1 MLKKLHSVLLA
12 CILIIIHISCKQQPD
27 LNNTQIAFMADVH
40 LNDIYGEFKDSDF
53 KGMQNP
59 GNGQYVLART
69 MKAQLH
75 STRIFNENY
84 FAFLAALDDIVQKGI
99 KHVVLPGDFS
109 DDGQPYNV
117 RGLKHILDQ
126 YSADYGIRFFAIT
139 GNHDP
144 VGPYTME
151 AGKTDFLGKDGKSQV
166 IMSKAGLY
174 HQQSEDENPVVITKD
189 ICKLGYEEIVNTLG
203 NNGFLP
209 QKSYKY
215 WETPFTT
222 YNYEEYDYKTAMEQS
237 DFNLRAYTV
246 SKDSVN
252 LPDVSYLVEPFD
264 GLWLLALDGNV
275 YLPSDNTG
283 YGFIKAGAKN
293 SSEYSNIIAHK
304 KHLITWINKVVEES
318 ERRNKTLI
326 TFSHYPMIDCYDG
339 AVDDMKALFG
349 KEKMQLH
356 RAPAP
361 AVAELFAKMGLK
373 LHFAGHMHMND
384 TGIKTY
390 DDGSFLVNIQV
401 PSLASYPTAYKILTI
416 KDQNKMEIE
425 TVKIDDV
432 PRFNTLFPLY
442 EKEYNYLTNAGNKN
456 TWNKEILNSKNYK
469 ELMNWHLKELVRLR
483 FLEKDWPENFRS
495 FMLNQNGHSLL
506 SYAGVTDF
514 DTTMYAS
521 WTGFDMIL
529 DFYRLLNADQLAH
542 SEIEENRLLQY
553 QAIIQAE
560 LSKNQKEPKNQDSLH
575 IDFHKFASIFNQ
587 LLHSEPSN
595 HFEINIH
602 NGELTELK
610 N

>member
-1 MLKKLHSVLLA
+1 MQKLNSVILA
-12 CILIIIHISCKQQPD
+12 CIIIGFSISCKPQYEE
-27 LNNTQIAFMADVH
+27 NSIQIAFLADVH
-40 LNDIYGEFKDSDF
+40 LNDIYGAFEDSDF
-53 KGMQNP
+53 KGVQNP

-151 AGKTDFLGKDGKSQV
+151 AGKTDFLGKDGKPQV

-174 HQQSEDENPVVITKD
+174 HQQSADENPVVITKD

-215 WETPFTT
+215 WETPFTSYT
-222 YNYEEYDYKTAMEQS
+222 YEEYDYKTAMEQS
-237 DFNLRAYTV
+237 GFNLRGYTV

-252 LPDVSYLVEPFD
+252 LPDVSYLVEPVD

-275 YLPSDNTG
+275 YLPSDNTD

-293 SSEYSNIIAHK
+293 SSEYSNIIAQK
-304 KHLITWINKVVEES
+304 KHLVNWVKRVVKEA
-318 ERRNKTLI
+318 RRLDKTLI

-356 RAPAP
+356 RAPDP
-361 AVAELFAKMGLK
+361 GIAELFAKMGLK
-373 LHFAGHMHMND
+373 LHLGGHMHMND

-401 PSLASYPTAYKILTI
+401 PSLASYPAAYKILTVKSHGI
-416 KDQNKMEIE
+416 IEVE
-425 TVKIDDV
+425 TVPLDSVSGFDA
-432 PRFNTLFPLY
+432 LFPLY
-442 EKEYNYLTNAGNKN
+442 EMEYGNLQKAEKESL
-456 TWNKEILNSKNYK
+456 WNKEVLSSKNYG
-469 ELMNWHLKELVRLR
+469 ELMDWHLQELVRLR
-483 FLEKDWPENFRS
+483 FLERDWPEEFKS
-495 FMLNQNGHSLL
+495 FMLSSNDQSLL
-506 SYAGVTDF
+506 AFATNGSDV
-514 DTTMYAS
+514 DTS
-521 WTGFDMIL
+521 KPVNWTGFDMVC
-529 DFYRLLNADQLAH
+529 DFYRLLHADMMALDK
-542 SEIEENRLLQY
+542 IGKDRLEQY
-553 QAIIQAE
+553 KTIIDAE
-560 LSKNQKEPKNQDSLH
+560 LSKSQQDLEKLDSMHL
-575 IDFHKFASIFNQ
+575 DFYKFSAVFNQ
-587 LLHSEPSN
+587 LLHSEPSC
-595 HFEINIH
+595 HFSIDLFTACITPNP
-602 NGELTELK
+602 
-610 N
+610 